1 MVKKGDKM
9 KIVAAVAFTSMLI
22 LGGCA
27 QSGVAEV
34 DADASKYMLTS
45 QSGVITDI
53 KPVVVKDSGGGGAI
67 GGISG
72 AVIGSTMGGGRGSV
86 LTMLAGGLVGLYAGN
101 EIGKSNAQELSVT
114 LDDKQE
120 VIVISKG
127 TEFGVGQRVKII
139 KRNGQIYNVELAK

>member
-1 MVKKGDKM
+1 M
-9 KIVAAVAFTSMLI
+9 KLIAIAVVTSMMLI

-27 QSGVAEV
+27 QSGVPVLE
-34 DADASKYMLTS
+34 ADASKYVLTAE
-45 QSGVITDI
+45 SGLITDVRA
-53 KPVVVKDSGGGGAI
+53 VVLKDSGGGGAL

-101 EIGKSNAQELSVT
+101 EIGKSDAQELSVS
-114 LDDKQE
+114 LDTKQE
-120 VIVISKG
+120 IIVVSKG
-127 TEFGVGQRVKII
+127 TDFTVGQRVKII

>member
-1 MVKKGDKM
+1 MKMLATVVFASMVM
-9 KIVAAVAFTSMLI
+9 

-27 QSGVAEV
+27 QSGVPIV
-34 DADASKYMLTS
+34 DSDASKYILTA
-45 QSGVITDI
+45 QSGVITDV
-53 KPVVVKDSGGGGAI
+53 KAVVVKGSGGGAAI

-86 LTMLAGGLVGLYAGN
+86 LTMLGGGLVGLYAGS
-101 EIGKSNAQELSVT
+101 EIEKSNAQELSVT

-127 TEFGVGQRVKII
+127 TEFRVGQRVKIV

>member
-1 MVKKGDKM
+1 M
-9 KIVAAVAFTSMLI
+9 KSLAAVAFTSMI
-22 LGGCA
+22 VFSGCA
-27 QSGVAEV
+27 QYGVPVVES
-34 DADASKYMLTS
+34 DASKYMLTS

-53 KPVVVKDSGGGGAI
+53 KAVAVKDSGGGGAI

-72 AVIGSTMGGGRGSV
+72 AVLGSTMGGGRGSV
-86 LTMLAGGLVGLYAGN
+86 LTMLAGGLIGMYAGN

-114 LDDKQE
+114 LDDKQD

-127 TEFGVGQRVKII
+127 TDFTVGQRVKII

>member
-1 MVKKGDKM
+1 M
-9 KIVAAVAFTSMLI
+9 KILATVAFASMI
-22 LGGCA
+22 MLGGCA
-27 QSGVAEV
+27 QSGVPVVES
-34 DADASKYMLTS
+34 DASKYMLTA
-45 QSGVITDI
+45 QSGVITDV
-53 KPVVVKDSGGGGAI
+53 KGVVVKDSGGGAAI

-127 TEFGVGQRVKII
+127 TEFGIGQRVKII

>member
-1 MVKKGDKM
+1 M
-9 KIVAAVAFTSMLI
+9 KIFTAIAFTSMVM

-27 QSGVAEV
+27 QSGVPVLES
-34 DADASKYMLTS
+34 DASKYMLTAE
-45 QSGVITDI
+45 SGVVTDI
-53 KPVVVKDSGGGGAI
+53 KAVVVKDSGGGGTL

-114 LDDKQE
+114 LDNKQE
-120 VIVISKG
+120 VIVVSKG
-127 TEFGVGQRVKII
+127 SEFGVGQRVKII
-139 KRNGQIYNVELAK
+139 KRNGQIYNVESAR